1 MSPQQIT
8 ELIQRGLPGSRA
20 TVASEDNVHFEAVV
34 VAASFAGLRAVQRH
48 KLVYETLGALM
59 GNEIHAL
66 ALKVYTPDEY
76 ERERSAQASDP
87 ARG

>member
-1 MSPQQIT
+1 MNPQQIT

-20 TVASEDNVHFEAVV
+20 TVASEVYVHFEAVV
-34 VAASFAGLRAVQRH
+34 VAPEFAGLRAVQRH

-76 ERERSAQASDP
+76 ERGRSGPAGGP

>member
-1 MSPQQIT
+1 MNPQQIT

-34 VAASFAGLRAVQRH
+34 VAEKFAGLRSVQRH

-76 ERERSAQASDP
+76 ERSGQAGSST
-87 ARG
+87 RG

>member
-1 MSPQQIT
+1 MNPQQIT

-34 VAASFAGLRAVQRH
+34 VAQEFAGLRAVQRH

-66 ALKVYTPDEY
+66 ALKVYTPDEF
-76 ERERSAQASDP
+76 AGQARGP

>member
-1 MSPQQIT
+1 MNPQQLA

-20 TVASEDNVHFEAVV
+20 SVASEDNVHFDAVV
-34 VAASFAGLRAVQRH
+34 VAEKFTGLRAVQRH
-48 KLVYETLGALM
+48 QLVYATLGVLM

-66 ALKVYTPDEY
+66 ALKVYTPEEY
-76 ERERSAQASDP
+76 ASQAST

>member
-1 MSPQQIT
+1 MNPQQIA

-34 VAASFAGLRAVQRH
+34 IAEKFAGLRSVQRH
-48 KLVYETLGALM
+48 KLVYETLGALV

-76 ERERSAQASDP
+76 AGDASGP
-87 ARG
+87 VRG

>member
-1 MSPQQIT
+1 MNPQQIT

-20 TVASEDNVHFEAVV
+20 RVASEDNVHFEAVV
-34 VAASFAGLRAVQRH
+34 IAEKFAGLRSVQRH

-76 ERERSAQASDP
+76 ERERSGQAGGP

>member
-1 MSPQQIT
+1 
-8 ELIQRGLPGSRA
+8 
-20 TVASEDNVHFEAVV
+20 VHFEAVV
-34 VAASFAGLRAVQRH
+34 VAEKFTGLRAVQRH
-48 KLVYETLGALM
+48 KLVYETLGTLM

-76 ERERSAQASDP
+76 GREPPGQAGSS

>member
-1 MSPQQIT
+1 MNPQQIT

-34 VAASFAGLRAVQRH
+34 VAEKFAGLRAVQRH
-48 KLVYETLGALM
+48 KLVYETLGTLM

-66 ALKVYTPDEY
+66 ALKVYTPEEY
-76 ERERSAQASDP
+76 ERSGQASSST
-87 ARG
+87 RG

>member
-1 MSPQQIT
+1 MNPQQIT

-34 VAASFAGLRAVQRH
+34 VAERFAGLRAVQRH

-76 ERERSAQASDP
+76 ARERPGQGSGS

>member
-1 MSPQQIT
+1 MNPQQIT

-34 VAASFAGLRAVQRH
+34 VASSFAGLRAVQRH
-48 KLVYETLGALM
+48 KLVYETLGTLM

-76 ERERSAQASDP
+76 GREPPGQAGSS

>member
-1 MSPQQIT
+1 MNPQQIT

-20 TVASEDNVHFEAVV
+20 MVASEDNVHFEAVV
-34 VAASFAGLRAVQRH
+34 VFDKFAGLRAVQRH

-59 GNEIHAL
+59 GNQIHAL

-76 ERERSAQASDP
+76 ERERSDQAGGP

>member
-1 MSPQQIT
+1 MNPQQIT

-34 VAASFAGLRAVQRH
+34 VAEKFAGLRAVQRH

-76 ERERSAQASDP
+76 ERERPSQPSSS

>member
-1 MSPQQIT
+1 MNPQQVT

-34 VAASFAGLRAVQRH
+34 VTEKFAGLSAVRRH
-48 KLVYETLGALM
+48 KLVYETLGSLM

-76 ERERSAQASDP
+76 GRTHPGHAGGT

>member
-1 MSPQQIT
+1 MNPQQIT

-34 VAASFAGLRAVQRH
+34 VAENFAGLRAVQRH
-48 KLVYETLGALM
+48 KLVYETLGTLM

-76 ERERSAQASDP
+76 ERERSSQPSGS